1 MSAQPS
7 ANGVDM
13 DAELA
18 QLLLEQEQFLSQ
30 KKQPS
35 AKVSRRGASPK
46 VSASKTSEKA
56 SESALDEGPQV
67 LKGVVERQVAPVGQ
81 QSFVFVPKPSGF
93 PAVKRRGPGQS
104 LFGRRRREAKAK
116 EQEEGQGKHLD
127 QEGRD
132 IDAANRAKL
141 QEMSP
146 QEILEAQ
153 QELLRTLDPKLVE
166 KLKSR
171 RKKEKKREE
180 NVVKAGK
187 KVSIGESIVKHDEE
201 KEQVQKEEMIKSLA
215 AVKTEEELHEQAK
228 LLPAEERAKLD
239 WTQTTKTDEKAH
251 GKKIS
256 RPVVED
262 ATLERFDLD
271 GKMLDATDAELPVHS
286 GLFHHGDDPDAAGYT
301 LPELL
306 HLARSS
312 VASQRAMA
320 LNVVAKILHNRQLQ
334 EHAGLPVTPRVLPRD
349 MAMTLRIVLDDQNY
363 TVLSAGVSALHAFI
377 VPVDDGSSDESYLS
391 ELKHGTVVLP
401 PRVHLHRNGLA
412 ENKNHSHE
420 VEEVVYIDTAEAD
433 DGTSISD
440 EDLAALDPVQA
451 LLNMDLGTRLRYIL
465 ETIQLPDQSATE
477 KMLDILIA
485 VARHSPRAAHE
496 ISSNARLLKL
506 LQQQYIENEQVLTFQ
521 EDNIRSLQL
530 SLKALELVRALCQ
543 GQRSVASALIASGLI
558 QSNKG
563 FLALKEVPSGD
574 VDDEAAALF
583 GRMQVE
589 SLRIWR
595 ILLGYG
601 LDFHCFAYLFP
612 ALSGFMQHAT
622 AASTARNVALFAALE
637 TFLKTPLLVAATSA
651 VASSSAKFSSTLIQA
666 CELTLL
672 LGELIAT
679 GQSDIVSFNA
689 NFVQNVYHQAL
700 ILVER
705 LGGGGEYLTARLFAG
720 VLFHQRTL
728 QMLGVFSEEA
738 DATRMS
744 RVLIPI
750 YQALVNA
757 TPEQEAHSA
766 QIFTGVSSVHKFSCH
781 LRLPQEEQDYIPS
794 NLPLTSFWMVSPLSR
809 IEYNTSR
816 DGKPTDVGPSR
827 AQSDEMKLIVSAT
840 CRFVFEFERLAPSMA
855 SIPSIAKLRPE
866 DKLFHLMHVFF
877 AGSDVL
883 FDDHV
888 DAALRQLLPKL
899 VKPIL
904 LSSDSRLLYQGILR
918 NLKRFQ
924 SLESGE
930 ELEPPKNSS
939 LSFSSDERQVLTFV
953 EKLMAEF
960 TASSFG
966 NSHFAQCVT
975 LLLTSDFPL
984 ELRKFVWK
992 ELQESHL
999 LHTLAP
1005 FEVSSAELFK
1015 RCTRGTS
1022 SDAKT
1027 LQFMQQA
1034 VCMKQ
1039 VSPARGAF
1047 AYSVAIHHIVVYL
1060 FAEGDA
1066 STMSFARQNFAQ
1078 TLTTEASPS
1087 ILGHLLSYDAAT
1099 NTALLREEHG
1109 SILPER
1115 VTKLRSQAAFSS
1127 DQRLAFEA
1135 TVSLLEN
1142 TK

>member
-1 MSAQPS
+1 M
-7 ANGVDM
+7 
-13 DAELA
+13 
-18 QLLLEQEQFLSQ
+18 
-30 KKQPS
+30 
-35 AKVSRRGASPK
+35 
-46 VSASKTSEKA
+46 T
-56 SESALDEGPQV
+56 
-67 LKGVVERQVAPVGQ
+67 
-81 QSFVFVPKPSGF
+81 
-93 PAVKRRGPGQS
+93 
-104 LFGRRRREAKAK
+104 RRR
-116 EQEEGQGKHLD
+116 
-127 QEGRD
+127 
-132 IDAANRAKL
+132 NRN
-141 QEMSP
+141 
-146 QEILEAQ
+146 
-153 QELLRTLDPKLVE
+153 T
-166 KLKSR
+166 
-171 RKKEKKREE
+171 
-180 NVVKAGK
+180 
-187 KVSIGESIVKHDEE
+187 
-201 KEQVQKEEMIKSLA
+201 
-215 AVKTEEELHEQAK
+215 
-228 LLPAEERAKLD
+228 
-239 WTQTTKTDEKAH
+239 
-251 GKKIS
+251 
-256 RPVVED
+256 
-262 ATLERFDLD
+262 
-271 GKMLDATDAELPVHS
+271 
-286 GLFHHGDDPDAAGYT
+286 
-301 LPELL
+301 
-306 HLARSS
+306 
-312 VASQRAMA
+312 
-320 LNVVAKILHNRQLQ
+320 
-334 EHAGLPVTPRVLPRD
+334 GLPVTPRVLPRD

-363 TVLSAGVSALHAFI
+363 TALSAGVSALHAFI
-377 VPVDDGSSDESYLS
+377 VPVDDGSSDQSYLS

-558 QSNKG
+558 QSTKG

-637 TFLKTPLLVAATSA
+637 TFCGLESVHEAQHYFNQWVSSWMPQNSFQLVASMLRSITWRLPGWSKSAASDRWIPPAIVANNLLADDMDDDDVVQTFSGQVKTPLLVAATSA

-679 GQSDIVSFNA
+679 GQSDVVSFNA

-766 QIFTGVSSVHKFSCH
+766 QIFSAFQVS
-781 LRLPQEEQDYIPS
+781 
-794 NLPLTSFWMVSPLSR
+794 TSSRAICVSPKR
-809 IEYNTSR
+809 NKTTF
-816 DGKPTDVGPSR
+816 P
-827 AQSDEMKLIVSAT
+827 MKLIVSAT

-855 SIPSIAKLRPE
+855 SIPSIAELRPE

-984 ELRKFVWK
+984 ELPVQAMHPR
-992 ELQESHL
+992 HI
-999 LHTLAP
+999 A
-1005 FEVSSAELFK
+1005 
-1015 RCTRGTS
+1015 
-1022 SDAKT
+1022 DAKT

-1078 TLTTEASPS
+1078 THTTEASPS
-1087 ILGHLLSYDAAT
+1087 IWGHLLSYDAAT